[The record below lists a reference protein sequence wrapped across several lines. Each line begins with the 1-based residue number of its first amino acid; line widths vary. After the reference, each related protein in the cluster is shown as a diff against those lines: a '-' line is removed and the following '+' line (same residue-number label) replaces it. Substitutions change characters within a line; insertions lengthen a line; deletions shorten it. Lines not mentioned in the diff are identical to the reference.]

1 MAMLRVAILDDYQ
14 GVALSL
20 VDWNRL
26 GDDVEA
32 VSFSRHVAD
41 IDEAARLLAD
51 FDVFVLM
58 RERMDVPA
66 ALLERLP
73 RLKYIVVTGSHTRSV
88 DVAAA
93 RARGV
98 PVSLTVSTVSVS
110 AAEHAWAL
118 VMALAKNIVIEDRNM
133 REGRWMTE
141 IGFRLEGRTLGVLG
155 LGALGAAVA
164 RYGNAFGMKVIA
176 WSANLTR
183 ARAEECGATLA
194 SKEELLR
201 TSDVISIHLKL
212 SPRTHGLIGA
222 AEFAMMKKTA
232 VLVNTS
238 RGPIVDEAAL
248 MTALTTGQ
256 ILRAG
261 LDVYDHEPLPADHP
275 LRKIPNTVL
284 SPHTGFTVEEGLRG
298 YYNDA
303 IRLIAAWR
311 AGKPE
316 NVYAGFASP

>member
-1 MAMLRVAILDDYQ
+1 MLRIAVLDDYQ
-14 GVALSL
+14 NVALSL
-20 VDWNRL
+20 VDWGRL
-26 GDDVEA
+26 GADVEA
-32 VSFSRHVAD
+32 VSFARHIDDV
-41 IDEAARLLAD
+41 DEAARTLAD

-58 RERMDVPA
+58 RERMNVPK

-110 AAEHAWAL
+110 AAEHTWAL
-118 VMALAKNIVIEDRNM
+118 VMALARNIAIEDRNM

-141 IGFRLEGRTLGVLG
+141 VGFRLEGRTLGVIG
-155 LGALGAAVA
+155 LGALGGKVA
-164 RYGNAFGMKVIA
+164 EYGRAFGMRVIA
-176 WSANLTR
+176 WSANLTT
-183 ARAEECGATLA
+183 ARAAECGASLV
-194 SKEELLR
+194 SKDELLK
-201 TSDVISIHLKL
+201 TADVITIHLKL
-212 SPRTHGLIGA
+212 SPRTQGVIGA

-238 RGPIVDEAAL
+238 RGPIVEETAMIAAL
-248 MTALTTGQ
+248 TNGQ

-275 LRKIPNTVL
+275 LRNIANTVL
-284 SPHTGFTVEEGLRG
+284 TPHIGFTVEEGLRG
-298 YYNDA
+298 YYEDS
-303 IRLIAAWR
+303 IKLIAAWR
-311 AGKPE
+311 AGTPL
-316 NVYAGFASP
+316 NVYEGFKA